1 MPVKASQMLQALTAL
16 WEEKR
21 MGKSLPARADLPV
34 LALRPWLGSLAIFE
48 FRPGVG
54 PVFRLCG
61 TGLYGRFGGE
71 VTGKAVSE
79 LEPAIAHSVRQELES
94 AIGGGKP
101 RYSQHK
107 SGTSVFYE
115 VYLPLA
121 GNGEGTELVLF
132 ASYAEEKP

>member
-1 MPVKASQMLQALTAL
+1 MPDRASQRLQALTAL
-16 WEEKR
+16 WEESR

-48 FRPGVG
+48 FRPDVG

-71 VTGKAVSE
+71 VTGKPVSE
-79 LEPAIAHSVRQELES
+79 LEPAIAHPVRQELES

-101 RYSQHK
+101 RYSRHT
-107 SGTSVFYE
+107 SGDSVFQE
-115 VYLPLA
+115 LYLPLA
-121 GNGEGTELVLF
+121 GNGGGAEFVLF
-132 ASYAEEKP
+132 ASYAEERP